1 MIISRAGFVAVVAA
15 SALLTGCGGRGDP
28 SVCTP
33 ILEPTTPSDADASLA
48 AQRDAEW
55 QRQRADACVHR
66 QAYRL
71 AGSGDPAETVAAAV
85 VEACEAAVA
94 HSAAVNAHWE
104 MEQGYLAAGDQVIQ
118 RAAEIEANY
127 ERFALLKVV
136 EGRAGGCPADSD

>member
-1 MIISRAGFVAVVAA
+1 MIISRIGFVAAVAA
-15 SALLTGCGGRGDP
+15 SALLTGCGSRGDS

-33 ILEPTTPSDADASLA
+33 ILEPTTPADAEASVA
-48 AQRDAEW
+48 AQRDADW
-55 QRQRADACVHR
+55 QRKRADACVHR

-71 AGSGDPAETVAAAV
+71 AASGDPAETVAAAA

-118 RAAEIEANY
+118 RAADIKANY
-127 ERFALLKVV
+127 QRFALLKVV
-136 EGRAGGCPADSD
+136 EGRAGRCKA